1 MWKYSYAVYGWNDNY
16 VLLINDKGQ
25 IMIYDSL
32 SHQFIVGPYKE
43 VNYLTSIPLALE
55 YIEKYERW
63 DGGGDVNVDGI
74 YYDFGKHD
82 YSFKRNL
89 KKELGYSQK
98 PLPVRSAKSKKKDV
112 PIFKRE
118 LKL

>member
-25 IMIYDSL
+25 IMIYNSL

-63 DGGGDVNVDGI
+63 NGGGDVNVDGV

-89 KKELGYSQK
+89 KRELGYSQK
-98 PLPVRSAKSKKKDV
+98 PLPVRSVKSKKKDV
-112 PIFKRE
+112 PIMKRE
-118 LKL
+118 LEL